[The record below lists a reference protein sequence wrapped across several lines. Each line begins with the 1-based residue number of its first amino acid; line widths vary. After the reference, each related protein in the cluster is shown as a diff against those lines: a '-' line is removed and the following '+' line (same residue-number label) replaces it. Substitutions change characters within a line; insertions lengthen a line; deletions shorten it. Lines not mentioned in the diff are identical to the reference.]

1 MKTIN
6 AALNSPL
13 TVLDQVHGENWSAY
27 YGDCLALA
35 TQIPDNSIDI
45 TCYSPPF
52 ASLYIYSESEADMGN
67 TENDDEFLE
76 QYSFLVKE
84 KLRATRPGRLSCVHI
99 KDMVYYQGSSVD
111 GASGI
116 RPLSDRITEAHLKA
130 GWNLQCRITIWR
142 DPVLERSKTNAHGL
156 LYKTFRGD
164 ASFCRVGMPEY
175 LLVFRKWP
183 KSDEEVALQRP
194 VVHHK
199 DDFQLPIWQELAS
212 PIWPAAA
219 TCWNYG
225 GPIKTEFDASGYLR
239 ATSTGGQSGGGDMD
253 LKATETLNVQQSR
266 DPNAEK
272 HLCPMPLNITNRAI
286 VLWSNPGDV
295 LWTPFGGIGSEGVQA
310 LRMGRK
316 VILTELN
323 LTYFRA
329 AVGHLTS
336 AAGEGQ
342 QQDIFAAL

>member
-1 MKTIN
+1 MHKIN
-6 AALNSPL
+6 APL

-272 HLCPMPLNITNRAI
+272 HLCPLPLNITNRAI

-316 VILTELN
+316 VILTEFN
-323 LTYFRA
+323 PTYFRA

>member
-1 MKTIN
+1 
-6 AALNSPL
+6 
-13 TVLDQVHGENWSAY
+13 
-27 YGDCLALA
+27 
-35 TQIPDNSIDI
+35 
-45 TCYSPPF
+45 
-52 ASLYIYSESEADMGN
+52 
-67 TENDDEFLE
+67 
-76 QYSFLVKE
+76 
-84 KLRATRPGRLSCVHI
+84 
-99 KDMVYYQGSSVD
+99 
-111 GASGI
+111 
-116 RPLSDRITEAHLKA
+116 
-130 GWNLQCRITIWR
+130 
-142 DPVLERSKTNAHGL
+142 
-156 LYKTFRGD
+156 
-164 ASFCRVGMPEY
+164 
-175 LLVFRKWP
+175 
-183 KSDEEVALQRP
+183 
-194 VVHHK
+194 
-199 DDFQLPIWQELAS
+199 
-212 PIWPAAA
+212 
-219 TCWNYG
+219 
-225 GPIKTEFDASGYLR
+225 
-239 ATSTGGQSGGGDMD
+239 MD